1 MLSAFLLDN
10 VIDEFVKVR
19 DKTMDLFSPL
29 NVEDAVIQS
38 STFGSPPNWH
48 ISHVTWF
55 FQKIIEKYNGKIQI
69 KNDINLD
76 YLNSYYQVYGKILTK
91 SERGRYPRPTVSQS
105 IRYREEVEK
114 SFITFLKSI
123 EKSHF

>member
-1 MLSAFLLDN
+1 MLSAFLLKD
-10 VIDEFVKVR
+10 VIDEFIEVR
-19 DKTMDLFSPL
+19 EKTMNIFSPL
-29 NVEDAVIQS
+29 DIEDAVIQS

-55 FQKIIEKYNGKIQI
+55 FQKILEKYDEKINI
-69 KNDINLD
+69 KNDINLE

-91 SERGRYPRPTVSQS
+91 SERGKYPRPTVSQS

-114 SFITFLKSI
+114 SFIAF
-123 EKSHF
+123 